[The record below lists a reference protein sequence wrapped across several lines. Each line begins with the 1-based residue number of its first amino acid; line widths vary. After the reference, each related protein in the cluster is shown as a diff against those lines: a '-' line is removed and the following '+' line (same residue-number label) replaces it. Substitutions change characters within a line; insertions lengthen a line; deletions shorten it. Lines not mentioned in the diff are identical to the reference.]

1 MVQRTAVVASRVGLH
16 ARPAKILTT
25 AAASGP
31 AKVTIG
37 RPDGPAVDAAS
48 ILLVMS
54 LGIRCGEQVVLTA
67 VGDGAEARAAVD
79 ALAAVVETDHDEP
92 AGSAPAAGSGA
103 AAAGTAGA
111 TA

>member
-48 ILLVMS
+48 ILMVMS

-67 VGDGAEARAAVD
+67 DGDGAEARAAVD
-79 ALAAVVETDHDEP
+79 ALAVVVETDHDEP
-92 AGSAPAAGSGA
+92 AAD
-103 AAAGTAGA
+103 AAAGAAVGSAGA